1 MNAPLLQAVQLVWS
15 PGLRVTRAEGDC
27 SAVLRRSAA
36 ELQDA
41 PLHVALGTTPER
53 AQELDARAREDRR
66 AVEFLSARLGPK
78 AKPREERREEP
89 LLEGRPPRPEE
100 PAPLRLVLGMQ
111 AGEPTAAI
119 QDLDGLLD
127 GAPPVQI
134 SKLSSSLS
142 HEIRNPLSSVK
153 MAVQTLQRNTGLSDR
168 DKRRLTI
175 ANREIRTM
183 ERMLWLL
190 SEYGR
195 DSVPNLE
202 QQPLRTVVQEAQ
214 AMVAPELAERRIELK
229 IDEDPELP
237 RVRVDATRLRPV
249 LAQLLLN
256 IAMGQPE
263 GSQVEVQLR
272 QGSAGRGLMVLKDS
286 AAALPPE
293 ERGTLFEPFG
303 SRLARGAGLSLA
315 ALRRVM
321 LNQGGDISAEGS
333 SEPGMVF
340 TLTFA
345 V

>member
-1 MNAPLLQAVQLVWS
+1 MNTQLLQAVQLVWS
-15 PGLRVTRAEGDC
+15 PGLRVIRADGDC
-27 SAVLRRSAA
+27 SAVLHRSAS
-36 ELQDA
+36 ELTDV
-41 PLHVALGTTPER
+41 PLHVALGTTQER
-53 AQELDARAREDRR
+53 ARELDARARENRR
-66 AVEFLSARLGPK
+66 AVEFLSARIGT
-78 AKPREERREEP
+78 
-89 LLEGRPPRPEE
+89 EE
-100 PAPLRLVLGMQ
+100 PAPLRLVLGME
-111 AGEPTAAI
+111 AGEATAAI

-134 SKLSSSLS
+134 SRLSSSLS

-202 QQPLRTVVQEAQ
+202 QQPMRTVLQEAQ
-214 AMVAPELAERRIELK
+214 AMVAPELAERRIELN
-229 IDEDPELP
+229 IDEAPELP

-256 IAMGQPE
+256 IAMGMAE
-263 GSQVEVQLR
+263 DSRVEVQLR
-272 QGSAGRGLMVLKDS
+272 QGPAGKPLMVLKDP

-293 ERGTLFEPFG
+293 ERNTLFEPFG

-321 LNQGGDISAEGS
+321 LNQGGDLSAEGS
-333 SEPGMVF
+333 AEPGMVF

>member
-1 MNAPLLQAVQLVWS
+1 MNAQLLQAVQLVWS
-15 PGLRVTRAEGDC
+15 PGLRVIRASGDC
-27 SAVLRRSAA
+27 STVLHRSAS
-36 ELQDA
+36 ELTDA
-41 PLHVALGTTPER
+41 PLHVALGTTPGKAR
-53 AQELDARAREDRR
+53 ELDARAREDRR
-66 AVEFLSARLGPK
+66 AVEFISARLGTG
-78 AKPREERREEP
+78 EP
-89 LLEGRPPRPEE
+89 I
-100 PAPLRLVLGMQ
+100 PLRLVLGVE
-111 AGEPTAAI
+111 AGEATASI
-119 QDLDGLLD
+119 QDLEALLD

-134 SKLSSSLS
+134 SRLSSSLS

-202 QQPLRTVVQEAQ
+202 QQPLRTVLQEAQ
-214 AMVAPELAERRIELK
+214 AMVGPELAERHIELHVE
-229 IDEDPELP
+229 EDPELP

-256 IAMGQPE
+256 IAMGLPE
-263 GSQVEVQLR
+263 NSQVEVQLR
-272 QGSAGRGLMVLKDS
+272 QGSPAGRPLLVLKDP

-321 LNQGGDISAEGS
+321 LNQGGDLSAEGS
-333 SEPGMVF
+333 AEPGMVF
-340 TLTFA
+340 TLTFT

>member
-1 MNAPLLQAVQLVWS
+1 MNAQLLQAVQLVWS
-15 PGLRVTRAEGDC
+15 PSLKVTRAQGDC
-27 SAVLRRSAA
+27 TTVLRRTA
-36 ELQDA
+36 EQ
-41 PLHVALGTTPER
+41 LHEVALHEALGISPER
-53 AQELDARAREDRR
+53 ARQLDALAREDRR
-66 AVEFLSARLGPK
+66 AAEFISARFVSQ
-78 AKPREERREEP
+78 EP
-89 LLEGRPPRPEE
+89 S
-100 PAPLRLVLGMQ
+100 PLRLVLAMQ
-111 AGEPTAAI
+111 AGEPTAVI
-119 QDLDGLLD
+119 QDLDELLE

-134 SKLSSSLS
+134 SRLSSSLS

-195 DSVPNLE
+195 DSVPKLE
-202 QQPLRTVVQEAQ
+202 QQPLRTVIQEAQ
-214 AMVAPELAERRIELK
+214 AMVAPELAERRIELA
-229 IDEDPELP
+229 IEEEQELP
-237 RVRVDATRLRPV
+237 RVWVDAGRLRPV

-263 GSQVEVQLR
+263 DSRLRVQLR
-272 QGSAGRGLMVLKDS
+272 PGAEGRAQMLLKDA

-321 LNQGGDISAEGS
+321 INQGGDISAEGS

>member
-1 MNAPLLQAVQLVWS
+1 MNAHLLQAVQLVWS
-15 PGLRVTRAEGDC
+15 PGLRVTRADGDC
-27 SAVLRRSAA
+27 ATVLRRSPS
-36 ELQDA
+36 ELTDA
-41 PLHVALGTTPER
+41 PLHVALGTTPEKAR
-53 AQELDARAREDRR
+53 ELDARAREDRR
-66 AVEFLSARLGPK
+66 AVEFISARLGT
-78 AKPREERREEP
+78 EEP
-89 LLEGRPPRPEE
+89 T
-100 PAPLRLVLGMQ
+100 PLRLVLCME
-111 AGEPTAAI
+111 AGEATAAI
-119 QDLDGLLD
+119 QDLDVLLD

-134 SKLSSSLS
+134 SRLSSSLS

-195 DSVPNLE
+195 DSVPKLD
-202 QQPLRTVVQEAQ
+202 QQPMRNVLQEAQ
-214 AMVAPELAERRIELK
+214 AMVAPELAERRIELNVA
-229 IDEDPELP
+229 EDPELP
-237 RVRVDATRLRPV
+237 LVRVDATRLRPV

-263 GSQVEVQLR
+263 DSRVEVQLR
-272 QGSAGRGLMVLKDS
+272 QGPGGRPSMVLKDP

-321 LNQGGDISAEGS
+321 LNQGGDLSAEGS
-333 SEPGMVF
+333 AEPGMVF

>member
-1 MNAPLLQAVQLVWS
+1 MNTQLLQAVQLVWS
-15 PGLRVTRAEGDC
+15 PGLRVVRADGDC
-27 SAVLRRSAA
+27 SAVLHRSAS
-36 ELQDA
+36 ELTDV

-53 AQELDARAREDRR
+53 ARDLDARARQDRR
-66 AVEFLSARLGPK
+66 NVEFISARIGT
-78 AKPREERREEP
+78 EEP
-89 LLEGRPPRPEE
+89 S
-100 PAPLRLVLGMQ
+100 PLRLVLGME
-111 AGEPTAAI
+111 AGEATAAI

-134 SKLSSSLS
+134 SRLSSSLS

-202 QQPLRTVVQEAQ
+202 HQPMRTVLQEAQ
-214 AMVAPELAERRIELK
+214 AMVGPELAERRIELNVA
-229 IDEDPELP
+229 EDPELP

-263 GSQVEVQLR
+263 DSRVEVQLR
-272 QGSAGRGLMVLKDS
+272 QGLNGRPRMVLKDP

-293 ERGTLFEPFG
+293 ERNTLFEPFG

-321 LNQGGDISAEGS
+321 LNQGGDLSAEGS
-333 SEPGMVF
+333 AEPGMVF

>member
-1 MNAPLLQAVQLVWS
+1 MNAPLLQAVQLAWS
-15 PGLRVTRAEGDC
+15 QSLRVTRAEGAC
-27 SAVLRRSAA
+27 EAVLHCPPA
-36 ELQDA
+36 ELRDA
-41 PLHVALGTTPER
+41 PLHGVLGISPQR
-53 AQELDARAREDRR
+53 AQLLDARARENRR
-66 AVEFLSARLGPK
+66 AVEFISAHFGGQ
-78 AKPREERREEP
+78 EY
-89 LLEGRPPRPEE
+89 
-100 PAPLRLVLGMQ
+100 APLRLVLGMDGDE
-111 AGEPTAAI
+111 AVAAI
-119 QDLDGLLD
+119 LDLDEVLE

-195 DSVPNLE
+195 DSVPHFE
-202 QQPLRTVVQEAQ
+202 PQPLSVVLQEAQ
-214 AMVAPELAERRIELK
+214 AMVAQELAERRAELK
-229 IDEDPELP
+229 VEEEPELP

-256 IAMGQPE
+256 IAVGQPE
-263 GSQVEVQLR
+263 GAQVRVQLR
-272 QGSAGRGLMVLKDS
+272 HGPEGRPLMVLHDP

-293 ERGTLFEPFG
+293 ERSTLFEPFG

-333 SEPGMVF
+333 MEPGMVF
-340 TLTFA
+340 TLSFA

>member
-1 MNAPLLQAVQLVWS
+1 MNAQLLQAAQLVWS
-15 PGLRVTRAEGDC
+15 PSLRVIRANGDC
-27 SAVLRRSAA
+27 STVLRRSPR
-36 ELQDA
+36 ELTDA
-41 PLHVALGTTPER
+41 PLHVALGTTPDR
-53 AQELDARAREDRR
+53 ARELDARAREDRR
-66 AVEFLSARLGPK
+66 AVEFISARVGT
-78 AKPREERREEP
+78 EEP
-89 LLEGRPPRPEE
+89 S
-100 PAPLRLVLGMQ
+100 PLRLVLGLE
-111 AGEPTAAI
+111 AGEATAAI

-153 MAVQTLQRNTGLSDR
+153 MAVQTLQRKTDLTDR

-195 DSVPNLE
+195 DSVPHLE
-202 QQPLRTVVQEAQ
+202 LQPLRNVLQEAHS
-214 AMVAPELAERRIELK
+214 MVAPELAERRIELRV
-229 IDEDPELP
+229 DEAPELP
-237 RVRVDATRLRPV
+237 RVLVDLARLRPV

-256 IAMGQPE
+256 IAMGLPE
-263 GSQVEVQLR
+263 DSHVEVQLR
-272 QGSAGRGLMVLKDS
+272 LGLSGQPQLVLKDPT
-286 AAALPPE
+286 AALPPE

-321 LNQGGDISAEGS
+321 LNQGGDISAEGTA
-333 SEPGMVF
+333 EPGMVF